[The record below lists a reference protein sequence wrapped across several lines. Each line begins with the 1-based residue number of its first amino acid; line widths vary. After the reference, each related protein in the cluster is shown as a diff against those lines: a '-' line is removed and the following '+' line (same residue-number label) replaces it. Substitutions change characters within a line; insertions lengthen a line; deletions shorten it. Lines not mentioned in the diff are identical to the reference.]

1 MHPLDS
7 AWEAVKKD
15 FDAACSQSARAARG
29 ELTNNL
35 NQLLRRLRQYRD
47 EQDWGLTLME
57 SVGRFVP
64 EAAIFDVDP
73 AASGDRNPP
82 FNLCLRAQIGMNLPS
97 GFKFAA
103 GKGAA
108 SAAAF
113 STAID
118 TRDPVVAL
126 RSAAEVT
133 AELESKDSAARA
145 HVLPLLNQDRVV
157 AVLFAAGSE
166 SIDANALELIS
177 GIASIVLERGSNRN
191 LHTQIAAPAAKL
203 EREGN
208 DDKGAKRPGKK
219 AAAQSGSKPA
229 APPISNSFLP
239 DWADLPDAERARHIQ
254 AQRFARVTIAELQ
267 LAQPEVC
274 RSGRENG
281 NLFVYLKRDL
291 DRARD
296 AFRKQFME
304 TPSMVDYLHLELI
317 NTAAAGDES
326 KLGEDYPGPLA

>member
-7 AWEAVKKD
+7 AWEAVKID

-73 AASGDRNPP
+73 PASGDRNPP

-108 SAAAF
+108 F
-113 STAID
+113 STAIE

-133 AELESKDSAARA
+133 ADLESKDSAARA

-157 AVLFAAGSE
+157 AVLFAAGAE

-191 LHTQIAAPAAKL
+191 LHTQIAAPAAKP

-219 AAAQSGSKPA
+219 AAAQTGSKPVA
-229 APPISNSFLP
+229 LLVSKSSLP
-239 DWADLPDAERARHIQ
+239 DWTDLPDAERARHIQ

-304 TPSMVDYLHLELI
+304 TPSMVDYLHLELV

-326 KLGEDYPGPLA
+326 KLGEDYPGPLS